1 MHRKTILIL
10 LSTICLWACNN
21 QQNNEEN
28 TTPGT
33 EQIQQD
39 ITSNFVVYQ
48 PQICIDNYLSS
59 QNQDT
64 ITVLL
69 WSQKQQRYLDS
80 IPNETQTDAIEW
92 YQDNNVEL
100 VLKLKNIEPLRIQYA
115 TALLYY
121 SILKEGEK
129 TAIVLVP
136 DLAQMSN
143 TNTCFVY
150 EIANEKW
157 NLIKSFDILTS
168 FVFCD
173 ENEEPELNQW
183 LIQKNGKWFYKDY
196 TNWITEQD
204 TCFHPLFEN
213 RAR

>member
-1 MHRKTILIL
+1 MNIKISSKTILVL
-10 LSTICLWACNN
+10 FSTICLWACSNN
-21 QQNNEEN
+21 QNNEQNDFESEVTQN
-28 TTPGT
+28 TTDNQFLP
-33 EQIQQD
+33 
-39 ITSNFVVYQ
+39 YC
-48 PQICIDNYLSS
+48 PQIWVDNYLST

-69 WSQKQQRYLDS
+69 WSQSQQHYLDS
-80 IPNETQTDAIEW
+80 IPNETQTDAMEW
-92 YQDNNVEL
+92 YIDNNVEM
-100 VLKLKNIEPLRIQYA
+100 VLKLKDIDPLRIQYA
-115 TALLYY
+115 TALLYC

-129 TAIVLVP
+129 TTIALVP
-136 DLAQMSN
+136 NFAQMSN

-157 NLIKSFDILTS
+157 ILVNSFDILTS

-196 TNWITEQD
+196 TNWVTEQD
-204 TCFHPLFEN
+204 TCFHPLF
-213 RAR
+213 